1 LLGAIAQMDELISV
15 LSEVEDDAVTGALD
29 RAFAAHYPDLK
40 RIAHAR
46 LSGVRLDDGLS
57 TTALVH
63 ESYVKLA
70 QGKGASFTDRIRFLA
85 YASRAIR
92 SIVMDV
98 IREQR
103 ALKRGGDIDMVTL
116 NTDIV
121 EIAGGADAPIDVETV
136 HLAIDELG
144 LLDPGLAR
152 LVEMRFFG
160 GLTETEIAEATNT
173 SERTVRREWQKA
185 RALLLTLIRQ

>member
-1 LLGAIAQMDELISV
+1 
-15 LSEVEDDAVTGALD
+15 
-29 RAFAAHYPDLK
+29 
-40 RIAHAR
+40 
-46 LSGVRLDDGLS
+46 
-57 TTALVH
+57 
-63 ESYVKLA
+63 
-70 QGKGASFTDRIRFLA
+70 
-85 YASRAIR
+85 
-92 SIVMDV
+92 MDV

-152 LVEMRFFG
+152 LVEMRFFA

>member
-1 LLGAIAQMDELISV
+1 MDELISV
-15 LSEVEDDAVTGALD
+15 LSEVKDDDVSGALD

-70 QGKGASFTDRIRFLA
+70 RGNGVSFADRIRFLA
-85 YASRAIR
+85 YASRVIR

-121 EIAGGADAPIDVETV
+121 EIASGADAPIDVETV

-160 GLTETEIAEATNT
+160 GLTEAEIAEATDT

-185 RALLLTLIRQ
+185 RALLLTLIRH

>member
-1 LLGAIAQMDELISV
+1 MDELTAV
-15 LSEVEDDAVTGALD
+15 LSRVDTDDVSGALD
-29 RAFAAHYPDLK
+29 RSFAAYYPDLK

-46 LSGVRLDDGLS
+46 LTGVQLSDGLS

-70 QGKGASFTDRIRFLA
+70 QGSGASFEDRLRFLA
-85 YASRAIR
+85 YASRVIR
-92 SIVMDV
+92 SIVMDE

-103 ALKRGGDIDMVTL
+103 AIKRGGDIDIVTL
-116 NTDIV
+116 NTDIID
-121 EIAGGADAPIDVETV
+121 IAGDSSAPIDVEAV
-136 HLAIDELG
+136 HLAVDELQA
-144 LLDPGLAR
+144 LDPGLAR

-160 GLTETEIAEATNT
+160 GLTEIEIATATES

-185 RALLLTLIRQ
+185 RMLLLTLMRQ